1 MQAVSLLNDYLYAC
15 CLTKMQEVV
24 SNASEL
30 MTVEKCCNQIYSGGT
45 PSTKNPEYWDGNLSW
60 LSSGE
65 THSRFIID
73 TEKKITEKGVEGSS
87 TKLAY
92 SGDIV
97 MASAGQGFTRGQTS
111 MLMLNTYVNQSVV
124 VMHPKEGYSAY
135 LLLELA
141 DSYDK
146 LRMWSDSTS
155 TRGSMSGK
163 LLKQFEIPRIDQK
176 TAFKLER
183 FCESQF
189 DLIES
194 NLRECKALYGLR
206 DVLLTKLMSGKID
219 ISRIELPK

>member
-1 MQAVSLLNDYLYAC
+1 MTQMELNDYLYAC

-24 SNASEL
+24 SKASEL
-30 MTVEKCCNQIYSGGT
+30 MTVEECCDRIYSGGT
-45 PSTKNPEYWDGNLSW
+45 PSTKNPEYWGGDLSW

-97 MASAGQGFTRGQTS
+97 MASAGRGFTRGQTS

-124 VMHPKEGYSAY
+124 VMHPKEGHSAY

-146 LRMWSDSTS
+146 LRAWSDSTS

-163 LLKQFEIPRIDQK
+163 LLKQFEIPRVDQK

-183 FCESQF
+183 FCESLF

-194 NLRECKALYGLR
+194 NLRECKALYELR
-206 DVLLTKLMSGKID
+206 DALLPKLMSGEID

>member
-1 MQAVSLLNDYLYAC
+1 
-15 CLTKMQEVV
+15 MQEVV

-146 LRMWSDSTS
+146 LRVWSDSTS

-163 LLKQFEIPRIDQK
+163 LLKQFEIPRVDQK
-176 TAFKLER
+176 AAFKLER
-183 FCESQF
+183 FCESLF

-206 DVLLTKLMSGKID
+206 DALLPKLMSGEID
-219 ISRIELPK
+219 ISRIKLPK

>member
-1 MQAVSLLNDYLYAC
+1 
-15 CLTKMQEVV
+15 MQEVV
-24 SNASEL
+24 SKASEL
-30 MTVEKCCNQIYSGGT
+30 MTVEKCCDRIYSGGT
-45 PSTKNPEYWDGNLSW
+45 PSTNNPEYWGGDLSW

-146 LRMWSDSTS
+146 LRVWSDSTS

-183 FCESQF
+183 FCESLF
-189 DLIES
+189 NLIEP

-206 DVLLTKLMSGKID
+206 DALLPKLMSNEID
-219 ISRIELPK
+219 VSRIELPK